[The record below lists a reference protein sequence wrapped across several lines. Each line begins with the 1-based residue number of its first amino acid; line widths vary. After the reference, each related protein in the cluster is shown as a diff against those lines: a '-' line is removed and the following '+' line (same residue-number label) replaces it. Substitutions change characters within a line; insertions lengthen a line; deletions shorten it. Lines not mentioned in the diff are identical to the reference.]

1 MAHVIRIASLLVL
14 LILLACSGDDPPEDT
29 SPTDVSEPARTPAT
43 AAPPTATRRIVP
55 TQRATLAPTSTR
67 EPLPTNT
74 GAPVPTEPMPTEDTG
89 SGAIAPLTVSDPAA
103 VESSLSES
111 EQSCLADTADHER
124 LIQLL
129 NSPDL
134 ATPEEEGLLA
144 NCLEDEMVLRL
155 FLTRIVG
162 SEILVGQDTSS
173 CLRSGLKGVDLRSI
187 VLSSATDE
195 AQQEVSLA
203 LSLSAFLLTVSCLSE
218 DEWAATAPTL
228 DLSPADVQEVEC
240 VIDRLGGTDGL
251 TTMLDSVE
259 EISTNALLSVSAEC
273 ESVLESSAGG

>member
-14 LILLACSGDDPPEDT
+14 LILLACSGDDPTEDP

-43 AAPPTATRRIVP
+43 AVASTEPPAP
-55 TQRATLAPTSTR
+55 TQRATLAPTSAR
-67 EPLPTNT
+67 EPLPMNT
-74 GAPVPTEPMPTEDTG
+74 RAPVPTEPMPTEDTG
-89 SGAIAPLTVSDPAA
+89 SGTISPLAVSDPEA
-103 VESSLSES
+103 VKSSLSES
-111 EQSCLADTADHER
+111 EQRCLADTADQER

-134 ATPEEEGLLA
+134 ATPEEEELLA
-144 NCLEDEMVLRL
+144 NCLDDEIVLRL

-162 SEILVGQDTSS
+162 SEILVSQDTSS
-173 CLRSGLKGVDLRSI
+173 CLRAGLKGVDLRSI
-187 VLSSATDE
+187 VLPSATDE
-195 AQQEVSLA
+195 AQQEMSLA

-228 DLSPADVQEVEC
+228 DLGPADVQEVEC

-251 TTMLDSVE
+251 ATMLDSAE
-259 EISTNALLSVSAEC
+259 EISTNTLLSVSAEC
-273 ESVLESSAGG
+273 ESGPESRVGG